1 MSKDLI
7 NKKLIRHLAG
17 LVKLRLGDEV
27 DELTDDLKEIVD
39 HFNELEE
46 VDTEGIEPVSG
57 GTELINVMR
66 EDSYNDEDCL
76 SKDEAIKSFPEEKDG
91 YLKTP
96 SILNHE

>member
-7 NKKLIRHLAG
+7 NKKLIKHLAG

-27 DELTDDLKEIVD
+27 DDLTDDLKEIVD

-46 VDTEGIEPVSG
+46 VDTEGVEPVSG
-57 GTELINVMR
+57 GTELVNVMR
-66 EDSYNDEDCL
+66 KDSYDNRGL
-76 SKDEAIKSFPEEKDG
+76 SKEETIKNFPEEKDG